1 MYWRDHAGKI
11 KLIKYGVI
19 INLVFI
25 KRYIM
30 DANSGFVTIFHILIS
45 IIVVPNVLLYLH
57 VIAFGDKE
65 EQQMTK
71 ILQYSEFFFLLEI
84 IQNFFTSYSDPEHYD
99 TIDSIKLIATR
110 YVLNGSF
117 IVHALAVFPWYLV
130 LAIESPDDQ

>member
-1 MYWRDHAGKI
+1 
-11 KLIKYGVI
+11 
-19 INLVFI
+19 
-25 KRYIM
+25 M